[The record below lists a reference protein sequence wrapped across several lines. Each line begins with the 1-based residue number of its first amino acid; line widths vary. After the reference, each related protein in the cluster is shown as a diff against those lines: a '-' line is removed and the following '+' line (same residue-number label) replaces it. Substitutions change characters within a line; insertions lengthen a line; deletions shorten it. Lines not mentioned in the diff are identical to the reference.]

1 METGKLSTTHLTSLL
16 DRFKGAKR
24 PEVILAGKPGE
35 DCSYV
40 KIGATTLV
48 LSTDPVT
55 AAESDLGTIAFH
67 INMNDIA
74 TSGAEGIGLLVTV
87 LLPPGTEF
95 SVVETAMSELHELC
109 LSHDIAILGGHTEVT
124 DSVTRPVLSV
134 TAVGSMPAGQEIFSF
149 GLKAG
154 DALIVSKSLGIE
166 GTLILADLFPDTARQ
181 VLTKDELTQIGRL
194 REQLS
199 VIPEGRTGR
208 RLQVHSMHDI
218 TEGGVLGAVSEV
230 AQGSGLGCILNE
242 AAFPFSSAT
251 KKLSQALE
259 LDPNRL
265 ISSGSMLFA
274 TDEPARLI
282 AALREGG
289 IASAVIGQVTREKEL
304 LLLKQSGEAVP
315 VEPGTRDEIYRV
327 FENQI

>member
-1 METGKLSTTHLTSLL
+1 MQTGKLSTTHLTSLL
-16 DRFKGAKR
+16 ERFKGAKR

-40 KIGATTLV
+40 KVGDTTLV

-87 LLPPGTEF
+87 LLPPATDFE
-95 SVVETAMSELHELC
+95 VVETAMAELHGLC
-109 LSHDIAILGGHTEVT
+109 LAHGLAILGGHTEVT

-134 TAVGSMPAGQEIFSF
+134 TAIGSMPSGQEIFSF

-154 DALIVSKSLGIE
+154 DALVVSKTLGIE
-166 GTLILADLFPDTARQ
+166 GTLILADLFPDKARQ
-181 VLTKDELTQIGRL
+181 VLSREELAEISRL

-199 VIPEGRTGR
+199 VIPEGRVGR
-208 RLQVHSMHDI
+208 RLKVHSMHDI

-230 AQGSGLGCILNE
+230 AQGSGLGFILTE

-251 KKLSQALE
+251 RKLAGALG

-274 TDEPARLI
+274 TDEPAMLI
-282 AALREGG
+282 AALKEAGLS
-289 IASAVIGQVTREKEL
+289 SAVIGQVTREKDML
-304 LLLKQSGEAVP
+304 LLTPRGEAVP
-315 VEPGTRDEIYRV
+315 VEAVTRDEIYRV
-327 FENQI
+327 FEHEK